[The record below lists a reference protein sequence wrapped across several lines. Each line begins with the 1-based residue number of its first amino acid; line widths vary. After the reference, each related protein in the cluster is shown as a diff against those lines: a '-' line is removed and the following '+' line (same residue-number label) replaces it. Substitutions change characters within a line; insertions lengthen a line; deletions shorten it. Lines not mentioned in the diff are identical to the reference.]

1 MMTLNSKIL
10 VFTFAVFSFAAVIHE
25 TRVHSDDYGV
35 AQEIVPAAALK
46 NRDLNLISVSPL
58 IIGAETIGF
67 KAVYKD
73 TSTKRSSDYVE
84 FYDAAGHLVAVNWF
98 DRFGIERIG
107 IDRGLLED
115 ASKLEGVFVVFLDGE
130 TV

>member
-1 MMTLNSKIL
+1 MMKLKSKIL
-10 VFTFAVFSFAAVIHE
+10 VFTFAVFSLAAVAHE
-25 TRVHSDDYGV
+25 KRVYGL

-46 NRDLNLISVSPL
+46 NRELNLISVSPL
-58 IIGAETIGF
+58 IIGAKTIGF
-67 KAVYKD
+67 KIVYKD
-73 TSTKRSSDYVE
+73 TSTKRHSDYVE
-84 FYDAAGHLVAVNWF
+84 FYDDAGNLVAVNWF

-115 ASKLEGVFVVFLDGE
+115 AAKLEGVFVVFLDGE